1 MTIWQADFY
10 YLPETTKTERLWELT
25 ICTLINTTS
34 KKNTNKVYSVRCSAA
49 DANAAWL
56 AEKINQIAEG
66 KLPNKIQVFRP
77 QALGL
82 IATAGSKLNIQVE
95 ATRNTSTLKQ
105 VLIEKYQT
113 EYPHYNP
120 IKLEKTVPQA
130 LPENLWGDKWQIA
143 NIKANQIVDLFRD
156 RPIPVCHL
164 PEALYPVNLNLAS
177 ELPIPGIVVYGGKK
191 SMQLARWIEEQNPA
205 FLNYIPTE
213 VGKSG
218 GFILETGLIDRWV
231 FNTFESESAA
241 EIARNYEQKKQAVKG
256 LHFILIQPDDS
267 GMTHTAFWLLKQNV

>member
-1 MTIWQADFY
+1 MNIWQADFY
-10 YLPETTKTERLWELT
+10 YLPELVEAERLWELT
-25 ICTLINTTS
+25 ICILADSTER
-34 KKNTNKVYSVRCSAA
+34 KNTDKVYSDRCLAA
-49 DANAAWL
+49 DANSSWL
-56 AEKINQIAEG
+56 ADKINRIAAG
-66 KLPNKIQVFRP
+66 KLPDKIQVFRP
-77 QALGL
+77 QALSL
-82 IATAGSKLNIQVE
+82 IATAAEKLKIKVE
-95 ATRNTSTLKQ
+95 ATRNTPILKQ

-113 EYPHYNP
+113 KYPNYDP
-120 IKLEKTVPQA
+120 TKLEKTVPLP

-156 RPIPVCHL
+156 RPIPICHL

-177 ELPIPGIVVYGGKK
+177 ELAIPGLVVYGGKK
-191 SMQLARWIEEQNPA
+191 TMQIARWIEKQNPA

-218 GFILETGLIDRWV
+218 GFILETSLIDRWV

-241 EIARNYEQKKQAVKG
+241 EIARNYEQKKREAKG

-267 GMTHTAFWLLKQNV
+267 GMTYTAFWLLRNH